1 MEAHS
6 ELVNN
11 GSLLHLS
18 ESPAF
23 PTQMDTSCK
32 LIHRKPNTCKQ
43 SLNCSFAVGQ
53 NAKRRKTSKPMESAL
68 KTGSQYT

>member
-18 ESPAF
+18 ESPSS
-23 PTQMDTSCK
+23 DGHLHK

-53 NAKRRKTSKPMESAL
+53 NAKCRKTSKPMESAL

>member
-11 GSLLHLS
+11 ASRLHLS
-18 ESPAF
+18 RSPSS
-23 PTQMDTSCK
+23 DGHLHE
-32 LIHRKPNTCKQ
+32 LIHRKPHTCKQ

-53 NAKRRKTSKPMESAL
+53 NAKRRQTSKPMESAL